1 MFCSSGKGSRRRSEL
16 ESLTAGLVDDGEET
30 GNHRPSR
37 QRAAKKVAKNA
48 YTMDVMDELDYMD
61 SPASSLH
68 SSHSRGDTGSSLG
81 GSAKKDK
88 KKSAGK
94 KRRRKGRS
102 SAVDKEEEEEE
113 EDFEVEE
120 ISRKAEKSEL
130 RVPPMKIKMIGRS
143 GESDS
148 PIFLAESVESWD
160 EGSGTEKSSSGKK
173 RKKSKKDLLKMKERE
188 LMEAESGQSSPVV
201 LPDDEVNKYIIVSG
215 CI

>member
-1 MFCSSGKGSRRRSEL
+1 MCFKSRLCCSGKGSRRRSEI
-16 ESLTAGLVDDGEET
+16 ENLTAGLADEGEET
-30 GNHRPSR
+30 ANQRPSR
-37 QRAAKKVAKNA
+37 QRAAKRVAKNA
-48 YTMDVMDELDYMD
+48 YTMDVMEELEYMD

-68 SSHSRGDTGSSLG
+68 SSHSRGDTGSSIS

-88 KKSAGK
+88 KKLARR
-94 KRRRKGRS
+94 KRRRRGKG
-102 SAVDKEEEEEE
+102 SAVDKEDEE

-160 EGSGTEKSSSGKK
+160 EGSGNEKGTGSKKK
-173 RKKSKKDLLKMKERE
+173 RKTKKDLLKMKERE
-188 LMEAESGQSSPVV
+188 LVGGESGQSSPVV
-201 LPDDEVNKYIIVSG
+201 LPDDEVKN
-215 CI
+215 